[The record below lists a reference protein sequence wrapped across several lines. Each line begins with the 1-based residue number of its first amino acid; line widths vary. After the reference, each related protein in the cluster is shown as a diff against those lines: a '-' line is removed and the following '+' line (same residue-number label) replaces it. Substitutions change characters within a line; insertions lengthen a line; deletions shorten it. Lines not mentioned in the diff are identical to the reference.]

1 MKSIINMT
9 KKNYH
14 FFIVRTNF
22 PRFPIWKKF
31 QFHYVSSLI
40 TSLTDSVNQRE
51 PASNLD
57 CLASKHARHAS
68 NALLW
73 LILVLLFSHL
83 SGSGPHARGLKIG
96 LIRVCHACTLFLKE
110 FNSFTDYNL
119 TTRQHRLVLICLL
132 VFLFH
137 CDQRYSHHLFF

>member
-1 MKSIINMT
+1 MK
-9 KKNYH
+9 KKNH
-14 FFIVRTNF
+14 FYS
-22 PRFPIWKKF
+22 PYKF
-31 QFHYVSSLI
+31 SQIPYWEKISVPLCII

-57 CLASKHARHAS
+57 CLASKHARNAS

-83 SGSGPHARGLKIG
+83 SGPHARGLKIVP
-96 LIRVCHACTLFLKE
+96 IQVCHACTLFLKE

-137 CDQRYSHHLFF
+137 CEQRYSHHLFF